1 MMRTMQN
8 PQQMLMNIMGNSQMM
23 QDPRA
28 RKTAQMLQNHDTN
41 GLKEMAEN
49 MCREYGTTTD
59 QMINQLK
66 SMF

>member
-1 MMRTMQN
+1 MMK
-8 PQQMLMNIMGNSQMM
+8 
-23 QDPRA
+23 DPRA
-28 RKTAQMLQNHDTN
+28 QKAAQMYQNHDTS

-49 MCREYGTTTD
+49 MCREYGTTPE